1 MDNKILKE
9 LIENNPRVILPDFGA
24 FLVKDDGTKVF
35 KPENVSFSPF
45 LRYNDGMV
53 EDYLATSQKIS
64 KDQAKAFINSF
75 IEEVKSELQSKKL
88 YTIEG
93 LGSLQIDARGTI
105 QFSTQFVK
113 TPKGETP
120 SQKKQEEKLLT
131 RDKVKEVV
139 TEPKTEEKK
148 TIETPEQ
155 KPIDSKNSP
164 PKVPTVEIKETP
176 QELVDKAKTSISE
189 HSDPQKP
196 HLSADRQEEAPIQ
209 KPPVETTKSKPKAVV
224 APPVNSKNTSHGG
237 TAKAIL
243 YGTLIGIGF
252 VTIMASGW
260 YLYNTGFFSSS
271 KTATKQNL
279 KKEISISG
287 VENSSENLVKPQS
300 EKGRFEEEFK
310 VLSTEM
316 DESINQEEKKVGEI
330 KPADKRISETLKTED
345 AKISINYPQ
354 EGLFHIIAGSFRN
367 AAYAEKFSNDMKTS
381 GYNSKVIAQPTGM
394 HAVSLGSFL
403 TREEAVDSMDNWKL
417 KHPNIWIL
425 KQ

>member
-35 KPENVSFSPF
+35 KPENISFSPF

-53 EDYLATSQKIS
+53 EDYLATSQKVS
-64 KDQAKAFINSF
+64 KDQAKTFINSF
-75 IEEVKSELQSKKL
+75 IEEVKSELQSKKI
-88 YTIEG
+88 YTIGG
-93 LGSLQIDARGTI
+93 LGSLQIDARGSI
-105 QFSTQFVK
+105 QFTTQAV
-113 TPKGETP
+113 TAQEQNTQSP
-120 SQKKQEEKLLT
+120 KKQEEKTLT
-131 RDKVKEVV
+131 KDKIVRTPPLV
-139 TEPKTEEKK
+139 EEKK
-148 TIETPEQ
+148 KIDTPEQ
-155 KPIDSKNSP
+155 KPNDIKESP
-164 PKVPTVEIKETP
+164 PEVTKVEKTEKPNESS
-176 QELVDKAKTSISE
+176 VDKPIAPIPEPSDKKTAKEPSTQKTQLETKVSKPMPTPEIQVTSKKTSE
-189 HSDPQKP
+189 
-196 HLSADRQEEAPIQ
+196 
-209 KPPVETTKSKPKAVV
+209 
-224 APPVNSKNTSHGG
+224 GG

-271 KTATKQNL
+271 KTATIKSV
-279 KKEISISG
+279 KKEIPAAG
-287 VENSSENLVKPQS
+287 VETISESLPKPQN

-310 VLSTEM
+310 ALSTEM

-345 AKISINYPQ
+345 AKISITYPQ

-403 TREEAVDSMDNWKL
+403 TREEAVDSMDRWKL